1 MRVCFVLRVLID
13 LQQFQ
18 DLALVDPGLA
28 GDLGQAL
35 VRLVP
40 ALVGNPRVEELGLL
54 LEQGGAEIPE
64 LLRGYSEHGGAGFTG
79 QCRRG
84 VPGLDLLAEDDL
96 ELVLVFLGD
105 QRPDGVVEGVE
116 LLGREL

>member
-1 MRVCFVLRVLID
+1 
-13 LQQFQ
+13 
-18 DLALVDPGLA
+18 
-28 GDLGQAL
+28 
-35 VRLVP
+35 
-40 ALVGNPRVEELGLL
+40 
-54 LEQGGAEIPE
+54 
-64 LLRGYSEHGGAGFTG
+64 
-79 QCRRG
+79 